1 MINLFETLFSTTL
14 PVLGSFLVIYLTFI
28 KEQVIEKRNI
38 NHKQLDNF
46 YIPFYKLYCRGFLFN
61 TSLANMDIEAR
72 SKVLDLLSQNIQYMM
87 PGSQFLYI
95 DFYAAFL
102 DLLEAEDKNPD
113 FPLEETKNNFDEI
126 FNKLSNCI
134 LKEYK
139 SLLKKVYLPV
149 PLSKTIFH
157 RHH

>member
-1 MINLFETLFSTTL
+1 MSKAFEILFSTTL
-14 PVLGSFLVIYLTFI
+14 PVLGSFIIIYLTFI

-38 NHKQLDNF
+38 IHKQLDNF
-46 YIPFYKLYCRGFLFN
+46 YIPFYKLYCRGFLFK
-61 TSLANMDIEAR
+61 TSLSNMNINVR
-72 SKVLDLLSQNIQYMM
+72 SKVLDLLSHNIQYMM

-113 FPLEETKNNFDEI
+113 FPLEETKNNFDKI
-126 FNKLSNCI
+126 FNEMSNHI

-139 SLLKKVYLPV
+139 ALLKKVYLPV

-157 RHH
+157 NQH